1 MKLVQKLAAVTLI
14 AASSFAAQAT
24 QIASVAGVTWDTN
37 HKGFTSIDFISL
49 GNFTQWYGTS
59 AGTPTTGT
67 NLDAVVTPGTLGSY
81 LQGAGVINS
90 FNGQNS
96 GFVCASCQLTFTFGG
111 LKFDGN
117 VANDGSLFDIAASKN
132 SAFFNLYSRAT
143 NNFTHSFQSET
154 ELQRATNGTLFL
166 GMQLV
171 NLVER
176 AGFTPASGFID
187 SYYKATGGAAAWNF
201 DTNTQLFKSDIWFTA
216 SASLQGGTFLSGNGT
231 AIGDSISAPSSLAV
245 LGLGLLGLAGV
256 ARRKKSA

>member
-24 QIASVAGVTWDTN
+24 NITSVAGVTWDTA
-37 HKGFTSIDFISL
+37 HQGFTSVDFISL
-49 GNFTQWYGTS
+49 GNFTQWYGTA
-59 AGTPTTGT
+59 AGSPTTGT
-67 NLDAVVTPGTLGSY
+67 NMDAVVAPGSVGSF

-111 LKFDGN
+111 LKFDGDLT
-117 VANDGSLFDIAASKN
+117 DGSLFDIAASKN
-132 SAFFNLYSRAT
+132 TAFFNLYSRVT
-143 NNFTHSFQSET
+143 NDFSHSFQSEA
-154 ELQRATNGTLFL
+154 ELQRASNGTLFL
-166 GMQLV
+166 GMKLS
-171 NLVER
+171 NLIER

-187 SYYKATGGAAAWNF
+187 SYYNATSGAAAWNF
-201 DTNTQLFKSDIWFTA
+201 NTNTQLFKSDIWFTA
-216 SASLQGGTFLSGNGT
+216 SASLQGGRFLSGNGT

>member
-24 QIASVAGVTWDTN
+24 QITSVAGVTWDTD
-37 HKGFTSIDFISL
+37 HLGFTSEDFISL

-59 AGTPTTGT
+59 AGSPTTGT
-67 NLDAVVTPGTLGSY
+67 NLNAVVAPGTVGSF

-90 FNGQNS
+90 FNGQSS

-117 VANDGSLFDIAASKN
+117 VANDGSLFDVAASKS

-154 ELQRATNGTLFL
+154 ELQRATDGVLFL
-166 GMQLV
+166 GMKMV
-171 NLVER
+171 NMLEQ
-176 AGFTPASGFID
+176 AGFTPASGFLD
-187 SYYKATGGAAAWNF
+187 SYWNATSGAAAWNF
-201 DTNTQLFKSDIWFTA
+201 DTNTELFKTDIWFTA
-216 SASLQGGTFLSGNGT
+216 SASLQGSRFLSGNGT
-231 AIGDSISAPSSLAV
+231 AVGDSISAPSSLAV